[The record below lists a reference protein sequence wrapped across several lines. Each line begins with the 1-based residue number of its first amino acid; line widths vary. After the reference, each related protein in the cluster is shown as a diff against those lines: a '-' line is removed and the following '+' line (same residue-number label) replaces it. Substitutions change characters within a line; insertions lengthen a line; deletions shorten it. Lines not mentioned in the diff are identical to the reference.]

1 MMFNFEIIYLIWY
14 NTEHAT
20 FFNSVLW
27 GYFYVLAYKIDLWFH
42 SKIIFVSRL
51 KASKF
56 SSQELRIL

>member
-1 MMFNFEIIYLIWY
+1 MQHFLTQSSE
-14 NTEHAT
+14 
-20 FFNSVLW
+20 